1 MASWEN
7 FLDENKELVDSI
19 FTHLKEET
27 RNGIEITPPKELRL
41 RFTSRQLSS
50 VKILILG
57 QDPYPQSGVAT
68 GRAFEVGTLHSWFD
82 SFRNTSL
89 KNIVRAIYAA
99 GNDRILKFNEILQ
112 EIKAG
117 NFKILAP
124 NELFAALEAQGV
136 LFLNTAFSCRVGEPG
151 SHIKLWEPFTAKLLS
166 FISKENPEILWFIWG
181 SIAEKQTQN
190 LSIKKLVSSHPMICC
205 NKPKDFLFD
214 VNMFKQTKDLI
225 CWTGIHDQCIND

>member
-27 RNGIEITPPKELRL
+27 RNGTEITPPEELRL

-99 GNDRILKFNEILQ
+99 ENDRILKFNEILQ

-136 LFLNTAFSCRVGEPG
+136 LFLNTAFSCRVSEPG

-181 SIAEKQTQN
+181 CIAEKQTQN

-214 VNMFKQTKDLI
+214 INMFKQTKDLI